1 MYPVSAHPERE
12 GRRDRGQQMEPGVRG
27 QGGRAIIATV
37 ALLIVA
43 SSWISGQS
51 DYSTGQNIAAAFE
64 GWRRHSDGTYEL
76 IFGYF
81 NRNADEMLDVP
92 VGPDNSVEPGGPDQG
107 QPTRFFPSR
116 NRYVFSVTVPQDFG
130 NSEVVWTLTTKGK
143 TERAYATL
151 RPEYA
156 IDTRI
161 MMLDGGSVGRLLG
174 NETENSAPVVTVEG
188 DLQRATRVGEPLSL
202 ALFAHDDGIPN
213 RGGRGLQP
221 VIWGGGLRVGWYV
234 YRGAGTVT
242 FEPEQ
247 LAVYPDRNLASR
259 APGWRPPPLSD
270 DGRYDARA
278 MFSAPGMYVLRAIAH
293 DGGLGTTQN
302 VTVTVTD

>member
-1 MYPVSAHPERE
+1 
-12 GRRDRGQQMEPGVRG
+12 MEPGVWG
-27 QGGRAIIATV
+27 QGGRTTFATV

-43 SSWISGQS
+43 SSWTSGQS
-51 DYSTGQNIAAAFE
+51 DYSSGQNIVAAYE
-64 GWRRHSDGTYEL
+64 GWRQHSDGTYEL

-92 VGPDNSVEPGGPDQG
+92 VGPDNNVEPGGPDLG

-116 NRYVFSVTVPQDFG
+116 NRYVFSVTVPQEFG
-130 NSEVVWTLTTKGK
+130 TNEVVWTLTTKGK

-151 RPEYA
+151 LPEYA

-202 ALFAHDDGIPN
+202 TLFAHDDGIPN
-213 RGGRGLQP
+213 RGGRGRRP
-221 VIWGGGLRVGWYV
+221 VIWGGGLRAGWYV
-234 YRGAGTVT
+234 YRGSGTVT

-247 LAVYPDRNLASR
+247 LAVYPDRNRASR
-259 APGWRPPPLSD
+259 APGWTPQPLPD

-278 MFSAPGMYVLRAIAH
+278 IFSAPGTYVLRAIAH

-302 VTVTVTD
+302 VTVIVTE